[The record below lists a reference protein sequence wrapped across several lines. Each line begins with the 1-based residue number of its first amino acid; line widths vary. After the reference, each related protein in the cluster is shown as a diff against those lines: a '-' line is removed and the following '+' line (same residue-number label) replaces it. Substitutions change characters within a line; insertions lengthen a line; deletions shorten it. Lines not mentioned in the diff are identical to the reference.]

1 MMNHIKNERIL
12 LIHKFL
18 NLIIILFA
26 GFLLIYGITG
36 MAVLLSIKSLKQGS
50 DYRMLVA
57 IATLLAGILSL
68 FSLKAI
74 DKAILAFYDNLK

>member
-26 GFLLIYGITG
+26 GFLLIYGITE

-57 IATLLAGILSL
+57 IVTLLAGILSL